1 MTARTI
7 LVNASFAP
15 SLLGFRGPLL
25 RRMAAAGHRVH
36 ASAPGMTED
45 IAAKLRAMG
54 VTPHDVLLQRTGQNP
69 LADLGYLRRLV
80 ALIRSQKIDLV
91 LGYTIKPCVW
101 GSLAARVA
109 GVESASLVTG
119 LGYAFIDSGS
129 VRQSAVRRLSIAL
142 WRAATA
148 ANRVVI
154 FQNSDDRDDF
164 VAAGAL
170 GDPAKARLVDGSG
183 VDMADYPRTPLP
195 PGARFLMIAR
205 LLGNKG
211 VREYAAAAGLLN
223 AGGSTAY
230 FALAGFFDE
239 GPDGIPESEIAAWQQ
254 AGIDYLGPL
263 ADVRGALEDCSVYV
277 LPSYREGMPRT
288 VLEAMASG
296 RAVVTTDVPGCR
308 QSIVDG
314 ESGLLVPARD
324 SEALCAAMARLA
336 DDAALRER
344 MGAAA
349 YRRCRDVY
357 AVERV
362 NDAMVAHLGLAPAP

>member
-25 RRMAAAGHRVH
+25 RRMVADGHRVH
-36 ASAPGMTED
+36 ASAPGLTED
-45 IAAKLRAMG
+45 IAAQLRGMG
-54 VTPHDVLLQRTGQNP
+54 VTAHEVFMQRTGQNP
-69 LADLGYLRRLV
+69 LADLGYLRRL
-80 ALIRSQKIDLV
+80 ANLIRAQKIDLV

-101 GSLAARVA
+101 GSLAARLA

-119 LGYAFIDSGS
+119 LGYAFIDSNS

-164 VAAGAL
+164 VAVGAL
-170 GDPAKARLVDGSG
+170 AEPAKARLVDGSG
-183 VDMADYPRTPLP
+183 VDMADYPRAPLP

-205 LLGNKG
+205 LIGNKG
-211 VREYAAAAGLLN
+211 VREYASAAARLI
-223 AGGSTAY
+223 AGGTTAR

-239 GPDGIPESEIAAWQQ
+239 GPDGIHESEMVEFQR
-254 AGIDYLGPL
+254 AGVEYLGHL
-263 ADVRGALEDCSVYV
+263 SDVREALAGSNVYV

-288 VLEAMASG
+288 VLEAMATG
-296 RAVVTTDVPGCR
+296 RPVVTTDVPGCR
-308 QSIVDG
+308 QSIVEG
-314 ESGLLVPARD
+314 ESGFLVPPRD
-324 SEALCAAMARLA
+324 SDALAAAMIRLA
-336 DDAALRER
+336 EDPDLREL

-349 YRRCRDVY
+349 YRRCAEVY
-357 AVERV
+357 AVDRV
-362 NDAMVAHLGLAPAP
+362 NDAMMAHLGLASAA

>member
-25 RRMAAAGHRVH
+25 RRMVADGHRVH
-36 ASAPGMTED
+36 ASAPGMTDD

-54 VTPHDVLLQRTGQNP
+54 VTPHDVFMQRTGQNP
-69 LADLGYLRRLV
+69 LADLGYLRRLY
-80 ALIRSQKIDLV
+80 ALIRAQKIDLV
-91 LGYTIKPCVW
+91 FGYTIKPCVW
-101 GSLAARVA
+101 GSLAARLA

-119 LGYAFIDSGS
+119 LGYAFIDSAS
-129 VRQSAVRRLSIAL
+129 MRQSAVRRLSIVL

-170 GDPAKARLVDGSG
+170 ADPAKARLVDGSG
-183 VDMADYPRTPLP
+183 VAMADYPRTPLP

-211 VREYAAAAGLLN
+211 VREYAAAAARLI
-223 AGGSTAY
+223 ADGSTAR

-239 GPDGIPESEIAAWQQ
+239 GPDGIPASEMAGWQR
-254 AGIDYLGPL
+254 AGVEYLGPL
-263 ADVRGALEDCSVYV
+263 SDVRAALADSSVYV

-296 RAVVTTDVPGCR
+296 RPVVTTDVPGCR
-308 QSIVDG
+308 QSIVEG
-314 ESGLLVPARD
+314 ESGLLVPPRD
-324 SEALCAAMARLA
+324 SGALASAMARLA
-336 DDAALRER
+336 QDSELRQA
-344 MGAAA
+344 MGEAA
-349 YRRCRDVY
+349 YRRCAGVY
-357 AVERV
+357 AVDRV
-362 NDAMVAHLGLAPAP
+362 NDAMMAHLGLASAI

>member
-25 RRMAAAGHRVH
+25 RRMVAEGHRVH
-36 ASAPGMTED
+36 VSAPGLTGD

-54 VTPHDVLLQRTGQNP
+54 VTPHDVFMQRTGQNP
-69 LADLGYLRRLV
+69 LADFGYLRRLV
-80 ALIRSQKIDLV
+80 ALMRAQKFDLV

-101 GSLAARVA
+101 GTLAARLA
-109 GVESASLVTG
+109 GVQSVSLVTG

-129 VRQSAVRRLSIAL
+129 VRQSVVRRLSIAL

-164 VAAGAL
+164 LAAGAL
-170 GDPAKARLVDGSG
+170 ADPAKARLVDGSG

-211 VREYAAAAGLLN
+211 VREYATAAARLI
-223 AGGSTAY
+223 AGGTTAR

-239 GPDGIPESEIAAWQQ
+239 GPDGIPESEMADFERR
-254 AGIDYLGPL
+254 GVEYLGPL
-263 ADVRGALEDCSVYV
+263 LDVREALADCSVYV

-296 RAVVTTDVPGCR
+296 RPVVTTDVPGCR
-308 QSIVDG
+308 QSIVEG
-314 ESGLLVPARD
+314 ASGFLVPPRD
-324 SEALCAAMARLA
+324 SDSLAEAMARLVE
-336 DDAALRER
+336 DPNLRET
-344 MGAAA
+344 MGEAA
-349 YRRCRDVY
+349 YRRCAEVY
-357 AVERV
+357 AVDRV
-362 NDAMVAHLGLAPAP
+362 NDAMMAHLGLTSAV